1 MDVGENRLIYMGL
14 FENEVPSISIKI
26 AISYGLLTMVYH
38 IFGKTCIGMGAKIY
52 DLIFGVIILEEM

>member
-38 IFGKTCIGMGAKIY
+38 IFGKTCIVGWVPKSMISFLGS
-52 DLIFGVIILEEM
+52 